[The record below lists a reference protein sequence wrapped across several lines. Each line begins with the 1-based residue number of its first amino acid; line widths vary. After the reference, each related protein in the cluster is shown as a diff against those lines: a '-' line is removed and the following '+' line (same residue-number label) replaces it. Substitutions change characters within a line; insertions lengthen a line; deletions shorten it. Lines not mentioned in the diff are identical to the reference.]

1 RLSPIDA
8 DLLEADTELRRQLG
22 GGDVRYLLVASA
34 DSLEN
39 VLRATEETVDQMNNA
54 VDQGLLAGWQAVSDL
69 VPSQREQQRRLAAW
83 PSAEQMAGLLSQADA
98 RFTADAFS
106 LFLDDLATAAD
117 TPPVTPQ
124 TWQATPLATQVD
136 SLLTQTPQGW
146 RSIIAPVGLNDPS
159 SLAEWLDDR
168 QLPAELIDLRAT
180 SESMVAAWRRDAG
193 ISLAAALALITLF
206 LWLRTRQAV
215 LTARI
220 MLPPLAAAACTA
232 AIMSLADDGLT
243 IVHLVG
249 LLLAAG
255 VGLDF
260 SLFAHLRSDHRDQ
273 SLRTWHA
280 VNLCAL
286 STGGVFLILGQS
298 QIGMLRMLGLTVAM
312 GVLLSWIFARLLV
325 SRTECPPHPA

>member
-1 RLSPIDA
+1 
-8 DLLEADTELRRQLG
+8 
-22 GGDVRYLLVASA
+22 
-34 DSLEN
+34 
-39 VLRATEETVDQMNNA
+39 
-54 VDQGLLAGWQAVSDL
+54 
-69 VPSQREQQRRLAAW
+69 
-83 PSAEQMAGLLSQADA
+83 LLSQADA